1 MFKSKNQFKTF
12 YFCLITFIG
21 LLFICNNNQVMAM
34 NNNISENNSVV
45 DNHIDEYNNFRNLLL
60 TQGRISQQ
68 LINAL
73 FNHSSETE
81 INFLLN
87 QIQQVHQQITTYQQR
102 QLNNQERMLRNFDN
116 NMTRIQLERQYFL
129 LTQEM
134 ITTINNTPLYASE
147 EQINTLRN
155 IQTRIDQNQNQ
166 INIII
171 QQTRNNHNQLN
182 NQNNPRR

>member
-1 MFKSKNQFKTF
+1 MFKLQNQFKIISI
-12 YFCLITFIG
+12 C
-21 LLFICNNNQVMAM
+21 LLFFLGLFLIINNQQVMGMDNNNE
-34 NNNISENNSVV
+34 SENNSVV
-45 DNHIDEYNNFRNLLL
+45 DNHIDEYNTFRNLLL
-60 TQGRISQQ
+60 TQGRMSQQ

-102 QLNNQERMLRNFDN
+102 QLNNQERMLRNLDN
-116 NMTRIQLERQYFL
+116 NMSRVQLEREYLL

-134 ITTINNTPLYASE
+134 ISAINNTPLYASE
-147 EQINTLRN
+147 EQINNLRN
-155 IQTRIDQNQNQ
+155 IQTRIDQNQRQ

-171 QQTRNNHNQLN
+171 QQTQN
-182 NQNNPRR
+182 NQNQPNIPRRH